1 MSERARER
9 VSVREG
15 ESDGRERGERR
26 APEGLEGETRLDAEG
41 DGFVGVRSRAKKGS
55 FGV

>member
-1 MSERARER
+1 M
-9 VSVREG
+9 REG